1 MNEKGFFAS
10 MCDFFCGL
18 FSSGSDKNTAMAS
31 ASTANNDRLTGVER
45 YIRNQAAT
53 TAKQLTG
60 VEKYIRNQT
69 AAKPVTGVE
78 AYIQNQATAKP
89 LTGVEKYIRNHS

>member
-10 MCDFFCGL
+10 ICDFFCGL
-18 FSSGSDKNTAMAS
+18 FSSGSDKNTTVAS
-31 ASTANNDRLTGVER
+31 ATNNDGLTGVER

-53 TAKQLTG
+53 AKPLTG
-60 VEKYIRNQT
+60 VEKYIRNQA

-78 AYIQNQATAKP
+78 AYIQNQAAAKP
-89 LTGVEKYIRNHS
+89 LTGVEKYIRNQG

>member
-18 FSSGSDKNTAMAS
+18 FSSGSDKNTAVAS
-31 ASTANNDRLTGVER
+31 ASTASNDGLTGVER
-45 YIRNQAAT
+45 YIRNHAA

-69 AAKPVTGVE
+69 ALKPVTGVE

-89 LTGVEKYIRNHS
+89 LTGVEKYIRRQG

>member
-18 FSSGSDKNTAMAS
+18 FSSSSSDKGSAT
-31 ASTANNDRLTGVER
+31 ASTANNDGLTGVER
-45 YIRNQAAT
+45 YIRNQVAT

-60 VEKYIRNQT
+60 VEKYIRNQ
-69 AAKPVTGVE
+69 AATKPVTSVE
-78 AYIQNQATAKP
+78 AYIQNQAAAKP
-89 LTGVEKYIRNHS
+89 LTGVEQYIRSHS